1 MPSHAAFHSFGTAAG
16 LTARSTAHE
25 VRAAARA
32 GLLSAHTSGLA
43 SDYVQVNLA
52 ILPQALATEFQRYCE
67 RNPRACPVLAIS
79 EPGSPALPSLG
90 PDIDIRT
97 DLPRYAVWR
106 DGVPVD
112 EPTDLAAHWRDDLV
126 TFAIGCSF
134 SFEHALLAEGIRLRH
149 VDEGRNVSM
158 YRTDRPTEPSGAFR
172 GPLVVSM
179 RPMAAADAIRAI
191 QITSRMPQV
200 HGAPVHFGDPALIGI
215 RDLARPDYG
224 DAVEVKPHEVPVFW
238 ACGVTPQ
245 AAIAAARPAFCIT
258 HAPGHMLVTDLLNR
272 DLVTA

>member
-1 MPSHAAFHSFGTAAG
+1 MPSPVLSPGPGAAAG
-16 LTARSTAHE
+16 LTARSTARD

-32 GLLSAHTSGLA
+32 GHLSDHTSGLA

-67 RNPRACPVLAIS
+67 
-79 EPGSPALPSLG
+79 PGSPALPALG
-90 PDIDIRT
+90 ADIDIRT

-106 DGVPVD
+106 DGVQVD
-112 EPTDLAAHWRDDLV
+112 APTDLFAHWRDDLV

-134 SFEHALLAEGIRLRH
+134 SFEHALLADGIRLRH
-149 VDEGRNVSM
+149 VDQGRNVSM
-158 YRTDRPTEPSGAFR
+158 YRTDRATEPSGAFR

-200 HGAPVHFGDPALIGI
+200 HGAPCIWATRRSSASTTCPGPTT
-215 RDLARPDYG
+215 ARP
-224 DAVEVKPHEVPVFW
+224 
-238 ACGVTPQ
+238 
-245 AAIAAARPAFCIT
+245 
-258 HAPGHMLVTDLLNR
+258 
-272 DLVTA
+272 